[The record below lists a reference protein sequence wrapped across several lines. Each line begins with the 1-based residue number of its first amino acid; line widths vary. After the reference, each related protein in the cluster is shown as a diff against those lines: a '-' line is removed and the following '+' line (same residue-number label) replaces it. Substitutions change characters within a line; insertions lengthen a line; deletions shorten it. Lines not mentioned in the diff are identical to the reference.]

1 MCVVHLNQL
10 SIIFTEESKGSK
22 ERIPVKEEGDLP
34 DDFIFEDEANTDD
47 LWSDEARLKYGTK
60 PKPGEE
66 DEWNK
71 WVMGGLSA
79 QPNRRYENMDRI
91 HDVNKRVFNKHSTQ
105 SRFASVFLDSVLGPP
120 RQAPRRDGVLLY

>member
-1 MCVVHLNQL
+1 MSVLNQL
-10 SIIFTEESKGSK
+10 SIIFTEESTRSK

-47 LWSDEARLKYGTK
+47 LWSEEARLKYGTK

-79 QPNRRYENMDRI
+79 EPNRRYENMGRE
-91 HDVNKRVFNKHSTQ
+91 VFFQKFLEKSNKKVFSGSTLI
-105 SRFASVFLDSVLGPP
+105 FFW
-120 RQAPRRDGVLLY
+120 

>member
-71 WVMGGLSA
+71 WVMGGLPA
-79 QPNRRYENMDRI
+79 EPYRRYENMGRAESMM
-91 HDVNKRVFNKHSTQ
+91 KTSMLSTSTK
-105 SRFASVFLDSVLGPP
+105 SRFTSVVLDSVLGPP